1 MITLSDCPGCGQ
13 SWIEDSVDA
22 WLGRG
27 KTESVERAFGPIERA
42 DRDRLAIAFAGCPDR
57 ADKFCDCGANKIAD
71 EIIARVRLVGE
82 RVEPS

>member
-27 KTESVERAFGPIERA
+27 KTESVERTFGPIERA
-42 DRDRLAIAFAGCPDR
+42 ERDRLAIAFAGCPDA
-57 ADKFCDCGANKIAD
+57 ADKFCDCGANRIAD